1 MKAKLFLF
9 ISYLLLLILL
19 FSTLES
25 SLNVFISFIVNAIV
39 LTLIT
44 YYHIFVEKKFS
55 PFLSSFI
62 VFNILFFLVA
72 PIIQINSF
80 SIDNNRFATNF
91 IYREDL
97 VLFTNFLIFL
107 FNISFVTTYLFLKKL
122 KTKKNIYK
130 QGNKKTL
137 RVAIFVI
144 LILSIFVFVGSLS
157 FLMAELS
164 RPNWMESTYSV
175 STLLIWKKVL
185 FLLPF
190 AGIILCV
197 QYFKNKK
204 PGSKK
209 ALEILCYLTLFF
221 ILLFW
226 FKNPLTEKRNALGP
240 IYISLIFL
248 FIPRLLNTNIKTL
261 SFLFFSMIVLFPLT
275 AVLTHTD
282 ASFEEIVNKPSVL
295 LEKNKGGSLTSTFET
310 LNYDA
315 FSNVMATVDY
325 TDHHQLSYGY
335 QSLSAFLFF
344 IPRDIWENKP
354 NTTGKL
360 IGEYLIADYDFKFD
374 NLSNPIVSEGY
385 INFGILGVIIAAI
398 FLACVFKLMDNW
410 LSHED
415 FLYKVMAFYFAIHLI
430 FLLRGDFTNGFSYYI
445 GTLGGVIVLPKII
458 QYFIRQAFTKTK
470 RNNEFGEN
478 L

>member
-9 ISYLLLLILL
+9 LSYILLLIIL
-19 FSTLES
+19 FF
-25 SLNVFISFIVNAIV
+25 SLDSNFGVFFSFAVNGFV

-44 YYHIFVEKKFS
+44 YYHIFIEKRFS

-72 PIIQINSF
+72 PIVQINSF

-91 IYREDL
+91 IYRAEL
-97 VLFTNFLIFL
+97 VIYTNFLIFL
-107 FNISFVTTYLFLKKL
+107 FNTVFIISYLYFKKIR
-122 KTKKNIYK
+122 TKKSSLK
-130 QGNKKTL
+130 HSNKKTL
-137 RVAIFVI
+137 
-144 LILSIFVFVGSLS
+144 LITIISLVLLSIFIFFASLK
-157 FLMAELS
+157 FLLVELS
-164 RPNWMESTYSV
+164 RPNWMESTYSI

-190 AGIILCV
+190 AGIILCI

-204 PGSKK
+204 PSLKK
-209 ALEILCYLTLFF
+209 TIEIFCYLILFF

-240 IYISLIFL
+240 IFISLIFL

-261 SFLFFSMIVLFPLT
+261 SFLFFSMVILFPLT

-282 ASFEEIVNKPSVL
+282 ASFDEIISKPSVL
-295 LEKNKGGSLTSTFET
+295 LEKNKGGTLTSTFET

-315 FSNVMATVDY
+315 FSNIMATVDY
-325 TDHHQLSYGY
+325 TEKKQFSYGY

-344 IPRDIWENKP
+344 VPREFWQHKP

-374 NLSNPIVSEGY
+374 NLSNPLVSEGY
-385 INFGILGVIIAAI
+385 INFGIFGVIIAAV
-398 FLACVFKLMDNW
+398 FLAITFKFLDYW
-410 LSHED
+410 LKHED
-415 FLYKVMAFYFAIHLI
+415 LLYKTMAFYFAIHLI
-430 FLLRGDFTNGFSYYI
+430 FLLRGDFTNGFSYYM
-445 GTLGGVIVLPKII
+445 GTLGGVLVLPKII
-458 QYFIRQAFTKTK
+458 QNLNKSVFLK
-470 RNNEFGEN
+470 RSKEDEKMD
-478 L
+478 